1 MFIDGR
7 DTQISLSPS
16 GATGGGVKREK
27 NLPQRHGERREA
39 ENEKTKKRE
48 NEKTRRWEVHYS
60 LPSLAGGHRGVKTLH
75 HCVILS
81 RVYNSLL
88 LQRFDFLC
96 ERFNLPFE

>member
-1 MFIDGR
+1 MTNSEI
-7 DTQISLSPS
+7 I
-16 GATGGGVKREK
+16 AEE
-27 NLPQRHGERREA
+27 GE
-39 ENEKTKKRE
+39 RE
-48 NEKTRRWEVHYS
+48 NEKMGRREVHYS

-96 ERFNLPFE
+96 ERFNLSFE